1 MYFKLQ
7 SLSNLQLNI
16 RGDHSRQLKSSR
28 RRVSGTPACARSVEI
43 RLPFACIALP
53 HVVSRPI
60 HDRPV
65 LHAKSSGVV
74 VGSIPEA
81 VGRGCV
87 IFPKGQVDE
96 GETAPGKHGR
106 AVLALVAGFMSLG
119 VRVMFLW
126 LKGEHS
132 LQG

>member
-7 SLSNLQLNI
+7 TLSDLHPSNI
-16 RGDHSRQLKSSR
+16 RGDRLLQLRSSHR
-28 RRVSGTPACARSVEI
+28 YRKRCPACSRNVEI

-60 HDRPV
+60 YDGPV
-65 LHAKSSGVV
+65 LRAKSSIVR
-74 VGSIPEA
+74 SISEA
-81 VGRGCV
+81 VKRGYV
-87 IFPKGQVDE
+87 IFPKSQVDE
-96 GETAPGKHGR
+96 GETAPRKHGR
-106 AVLALVAGFMSLG
+106 AILALVASFMSLG
-119 VRVMFLW
+119 VRVMLLW